1 MPETTAFGP
10 DDLDS
15 YLRRIGWEGERR
27 ADAATLRG
35 VHLAHSRALP
45 FENLDPLRG
54 TVPSLV
60 PADLIAKLVRGGRRG
75 GYCYEH
81 NMLLAGVLEA
91 LGFGVTLL
99 TARVVV
105 GAQRFE
111 DRPRTHMALLVEVP
125 GDPRPY
131 LADVGFGAPGALLEA
146 VPLTA
151 DVEFHGAGRRHR
163 LVHAPHRGPLELWVL
178 QAHAATAGAP
188 GTSGES
194 GETQESGE
202 SGRGVW
208 QAQYAF
214 TLEPFERPDFE
225 VINWHI
231 ATNPRSPFS
240 SRAYVQRSTPD
251 RHLLL
256 DGPLLT
262 ETHPDGTVGQREL
275 TDETEAR
282 RVLDEEFGIAVPD
295 GTRLLPRADWVR
307 SSALGSTLE
316 GGLPEV
322 TS

>member
-35 VHLAHSRALP
+35 VHLAHGRAIP

-99 TARVVV
+99 AARVVV
-105 GAQRFE
+105 GAQRYE
-111 DRPRTHMALLVEVP
+111 ERPRTHMALLVEVP

-131 LADVGFGAPGALLEA
+131 LADVGFGAPGALLEP
-146 VPLTA
+146 VPLIA
-151 DVEFHGAGRRHR
+151 DVEFHHAGRRHR

-178 QAHAATAGAP
+178 QAHAAAAGASGASEEP
-188 GTSGES
+188 GGPVGSGEPVGS
-194 GETQESGE
+194 GSGA
-202 SGRGVW
+202 SGGGVW
-208 QAQYAF
+208 QAQYVF
-214 TLEPFERPDFE
+214 TLEPFERLDFE

-240 SRAYVQRSTPD
+240 GRAYVQHSTPD

-256 DGPLLT
+256 NGALLT
-262 ETHPDGTVGQREL
+262 ETHPDGTVKRREL
-275 TDETEAR
+275 TDEAEAR

-295 GTRLLPRADWVR
+295 GTRLLP
-307 SSALGSTLE
+307 
-316 GGLPEV
+316 
-322 TS
+322 

>member
-1 MPETTAFGP
+1 MFETTPFAQ
-10 DDLDS
+10 DELDA
-15 YLRRIGWEGERR
+15 YFQRIGWEGDRR

-35 VHLAHSRALP
+35 VHLAHSRAIP

-54 TVPSLV
+54 TVPSLT

-81 NMLLAGVLEA
+81 NMLFAAVLEA

-111 DRPRTHMALLVEVP
+111 ERPRTHMALLVEIP

-131 LADVGFGAPGALLEA
+131 LADVGFGAPGALLEP
-146 VPLTA
+146 VPLVP
-151 DVEFHGAGRRHR
+151 DVEFHDAGRRHR

-178 QAHAATAGAP
+178 QAY
-188 GTSGES
+188 GES
-194 GETQESGE
+194 GVNGANEVNGANGASEAGAW
-202 SGRGVW
+202 R
-208 QAQYAF
+208 AQYAF
-214 TLEPFERPDFE
+214 TLEPFERPDYE

-231 ATNPRSPFS
+231 ATNPRSPFN
-240 SRAYVQRSTPD
+240 SRAYVQRVTPD
-251 RHLLL
+251 GHLLL
-256 DGPLLT
+256 NGPLLT
-262 ETHPDGTVGQREL
+262 ESHADGTVEQRGL

-295 GTRLLPRADWVR
+295 GTRLLP
-307 SSALGSTLE
+307 
-316 GGLPEV
+316 
-322 TS
+322 